1 MKAICDN
8 CMNWEDP
15 AESKAMGIKRTPKYG
30 YCTLF
35 QKETTRNHGEQCTGH
50 EPWPGDTMTEAQAQ
64 NNQADR

>member
-15 AESKAMGIKRTPKYG
+15 AESKLIGLERTPKFG

-35 QKETTRNHGEQCTGH
+35 QKETTRNDRVSESPP
-50 EPWPGDTMTEAQAQ
+50 E
-64 NNQADR
+64 NQKGKI